1 MSVTLLQQQALI
13 QREVQRIVEQIRY
26 SQLQVAEIAA
36 QQGMTIADAVAQMQ
50 QELLQEIESIR
61 FGDNGYL
68 FVDDWDGV
76 VLAHG
81 AQPQLKGQN
90 IFDYTD
96 PNGVKV
102 VQQLIAAAQRPDGDF
117 VRYSWRKPDTQIDR
131 PKISFAMGIPE
142 WRWMVGTG
150 VYTDDVEQ
158 TIDELYAALKQQMRA
173 TLSLVLMGALLVGL
187 LLQRRLSRLQR
198 TMIDD
203 LQQFQ
208 HFFSEEGGGRDG
220 QLNTTPIHYRE
231 YCELA
236 HHLNRMLAA
245 KSEAEQHLL
254 HHRNHLEDLVAERT
268 ASLEKRGIALQQA
281 KEESEAANRAKSDFL
296 ANMSHEIRTPM
307 NAIIGMTHLALQSD
321 LNPKQHHFISRTY
334 EAANNLLDILNDI
347 LDFSKIEAGK
357 MEMEEND
364 FLISE
369 LVERLEGLLQYK
381 AEERG
386 IMLTMAV
393 DSAVPAVLR
402 GDSVRLGQVLINLIN
417 NAIKFTH
424 EGGRVGA

>member
-1 MSVTLLQQQALI
+1 MRRTQVVIFGGGVILLLIMQLYSHYSSFQLMASQMRERHFLQQQALI

-173 TLSLVLMGALLVGL
+173 TLSLVLMGALLVGV
-187 LLQRRLSRLQR
+187 LLQRRLSRLQH

-203 LQQFQ
+203 L
-208 HFFSEEGGGRDG
+208 HS
-220 QLNTTPIHYRE
+220 
-231 YCELA
+231 C
-236 HHLNRMLAA
+236 AA
-245 KSEAEQHLL
+245 AAATRSSA
-254 HHRNHLEDLVAERT
+254 T
-268 ASLEKRGIALQQA
+268 AATGA
-281 KEESEAANRAKSDFL
+281 
-296 ANMSHEIRTPM
+296 
-307 NAIIGMTHLALQSD
+307 THLA
-321 LNPKQHHFISRTY
+321 
-334 EAANNLLDILNDI
+334 
-347 LDFSKIEAGK
+347 
-357 MEMEEND
+357 
-364 FLISE
+364 
-369 LVERLEGLLQYK
+369 
-381 AEERG
+381 
-386 IMLTMAV
+386 
-393 DSAVPAVLR
+393 
-402 GDSVRLGQVLINLIN
+402 
-417 NAIKFTH
+417 
-424 EGGRVGA
+424 GR